1 MIDYI
6 DEIIVVFNKE
16 EPRGSGINISATPED
31 LYKVDEECDNF
42 IPDKAK
48 MFHNLVANTLYT
60 TNRASPDNCTA
71 VAFLTTR
78 VIKPKK
84 DDWGKLVNLMNFI
97 RGTIDIPLILS
108 ANGSGFL
115 KWWIDASYAVH
126 TNIRG
131 HTGG

>member
-78 VIKPKK
+78 VRGANK
-84 DDWGKLVNLMNFI
+84 DDWLNLVYLMKFH
-97 RGTIDIPLILS
+97 
-108 ANGSGFL
+108 NG
-115 KWWIDASYAVH
+115 D
-126 TNIRG
+126 NIS
-131 HTGG
+131 